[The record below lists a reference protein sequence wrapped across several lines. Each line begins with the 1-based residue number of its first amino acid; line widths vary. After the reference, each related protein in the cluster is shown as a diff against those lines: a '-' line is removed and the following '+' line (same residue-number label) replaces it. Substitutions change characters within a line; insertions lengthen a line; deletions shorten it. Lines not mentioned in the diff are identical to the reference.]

1 MGDFEVWVAVF
12 VGLAGVA
19 RALIWLVGKR
29 RSRNVTKE
37 VSNASQ
43 TATTGDESTV
53 IQVQGSENRI
63 RR

>member
-1 MGDFEVWVAVF
+1 VGDFEVWVAVF